1 MNNLF
6 NGIRPAIGWFLL
18 TTFLLVLPGSAFPK
32 ETWLSK
38 IQFDKIVHIGIFAVM
53 VWLFC
58 RAFYQKA
65 LTKKNSYI
73 FILIAVVAIIYGLL
87 MEFVQKNYVPN
98 RSFDK
103 GDLIADAIGA
113 IAGYIFSRWLY
124 LKSNHRLKTL

>member
-1 MNNLF
+1 MKTLF
-6 NGIRPAIGWFLL
+6 FGMKPAIGWLL
-18 TTFLLVLPGSAFPK
+18 MVTFLLVLPGSAFPK

-38 IQFDKIVHIGIFAVM
+38 IQFDKIVHIGVFAILVT
-53 VWLFC
+53 LFC

-65 LTKKNSYI
+65 LTTKNSSI

>member
-58 RAFYQKA
+58 RAYYQK
-65 LTKKNSYI
+65 NSAERNLKTSFIYI
-73 FILIAVVAIIYGLL
+73 AIIATVYGLV
-87 MEFVQKNYVPN
+87 MEFVQKYFVPN
-98 RSFDK
+98 RSFDIY
-103 GDLIADAIGA
+103 DVAADAAGALIG
-113 IAGYIFSRWLY
+113 YFFSVRMY
-124 LKSNHRLKTL
+124 LKKCLK